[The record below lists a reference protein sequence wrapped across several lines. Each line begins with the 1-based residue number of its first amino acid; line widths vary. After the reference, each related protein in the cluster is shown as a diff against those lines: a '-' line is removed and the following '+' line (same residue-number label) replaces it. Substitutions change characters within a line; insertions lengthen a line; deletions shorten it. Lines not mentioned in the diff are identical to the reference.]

1 MAERQG
7 DTHWLNAD
15 EVAEHYGVTVEA
27 VHRRMHEGF
36 LPYKTIGNMHE
47 GRPHF
52 HPDRLAEGFPYEEL
66 EAVEAGGIVERPD
79 EWLHEGD
86 YALIATRIVR
96 VGRGPKQGS
105 LNPTNIGGNLP
116 RERWRVLGPGDLVA
130 VGETEGLH
138 FAIST
143 GAIAKLPVNRGV
155 LAELFAVNA

>member
-15 EVAEHYGVTVEA
+15 EVAEHHGVTVEA

-36 LPYKTIGNMHE
+36 LPYKPIGNTGE

-52 HPDRLAEGFPYEEL
+52 HPDELENGFPYPEL
-66 EAVEAGGIVERPD
+66 EEVEAGGIVERPD
-79 EWLHEGD
+79 DWLHEGD
-86 YALIATRIVR
+86 HALIATRIVR
-96 VGRGPKQGS
+96 VGRAPKQES
-105 LNPTNIGGNLP
+105 RNPTSIGGNLP
-116 RERWRVLGPGDLVA
+116 RERWRVIGPGDLVA

-138 FAIST
+138 YAIST

-155 LAELFAVNA
+155 IADLLAVNA